1 MPTHSWG
8 KLAQRY
14 EKPAPR
20 RRLLALDG
28 GGIRGLITLEIL
40 ARMEQLLAAS
50 TGLGKEFRLC
60 AFFDYIGGTST
71 GAIIAAGLARGMTVD
86 DLMTFYMD
94 NGKAMFDSAALMLR
108 WKTKFKSDILADQ
121 LKTVFGPKT
130 NLLPRNL
137 ESLLLIVTRNITT
150 DSPWPISSNPFA
162 RYNDLERDDCNLRI
176 PLWQLIRASTAAPI
190 YFPPETLAWDPRDPK
205 KTFTFVD
212 GGMTPYNN
220 PAFLLYRMATAPE
233 YRLGWN
239 SGENELMLVSV
250 GTGAAP
256 VMMTEGGWLG
266 ALKTNLQE
274 ATVPRMMY
282 GISVDQDFA
291 CRTVGR
297 CTYGAPL
304 DREIG
309 NMVPAAPLSQDLGRR
324 FLYARYNADLSD
336 AALSGLD
343 LGDVASRIR
352 AMDDTSQMKNLRTV
366 GKNAAKEVELSHFGD
381 FATL

>member
-176 PLWQLIRASTAAPI
+176 PLWQLIRASTCLLYTSPS
-190 YFPPETLAWDPRDPK
+190 PRD
-205 KTFTFVD
+205 
-212 GGMTPYNN
+212 
-220 PAFLLYRMATAPE
+220 
-233 YRLGWN
+233 
-239 SGENELMLVSV
+239 
-250 GTGAAP
+250 
-256 VMMTEGGWLG
+256 
-266 ALKTNLQE
+266 
-274 ATVPRMMY
+274 
-282 GISVDQDFA
+282 
-291 CRTVGR
+291 
-297 CTYGAPL
+297 
-304 DREIG
+304 
-309 NMVPAAPLSQDLGRR
+309 
-324 FLYARYNADLSD
+324 
-336 AALSGLD
+336 
-343 LGDVASRIR
+343 
-352 AMDDTSQMKNLRTV
+352 
-366 GKNAAKEVELSHFGD
+366 
-381 FATL
+381 